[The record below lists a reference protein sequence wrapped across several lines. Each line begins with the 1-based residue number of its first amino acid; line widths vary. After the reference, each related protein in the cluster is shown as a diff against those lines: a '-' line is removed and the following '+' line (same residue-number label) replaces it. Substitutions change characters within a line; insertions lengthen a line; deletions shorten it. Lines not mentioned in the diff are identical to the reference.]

1 MYTERNYSENSNM
14 IALYGP
20 WNLGFAYDKHTLRSV
35 LVGEYS
41 NGVGKFDTERTEM
54 GNLVYQLK
62 YRYNLSAVTRILEL
76 LSNSEDFKKFIA
88 NIDTILI
95 VPPSNK
101 ARPFQPVFEV
111 AKGISE
117 TFNKQ
122 FLFNALDTTNIEQIK
137 NIDEQDKYAQ
147 VRNSLS
153 IRYSLLNK
161 DNNYLIFDDVFD
173 SGNTLRAYVDALK
186 ENGYNNISV
195 FTLTTIL
202 VGDAKGVDLSIQKY
216 LFKKNYQNV
225 FVYYAGKTIRNNVG
239 QWQTKNIYALHNEK
253 GRNLYTLKDEQMAND
268 TDYGLMIWDGE
279 SKGIMKNL
287 NKQFFVVIDGMVVN
301 NKQIDSILNIK
312 HIERDQQLDLF

>member
-1 MYTERNYSENSNM
+1 M
-14 IALYGP
+14 
-20 WNLGFAYDKHTLRSV
+20 
-35 LVGEYS
+35 
-41 NGVGKFDTERTEM
+41 
-54 GNLVYQLK
+54 
-62 YRYNLSAVTRILEL
+62 
-76 LSNSEDFKKFIA
+76 LSNSEDFKKFIS

-147 VRNSLS
+147 VKNSLS

-195 FTLTTIL
+195 FTLT
-202 VGDAKGVDLSIQKY
+202 
-216 LFKKNYQNV
+216 
-225 FVYYAGKTIRNNVG
+225 KTRIS
-239 QWQTKNIYALHNEK
+239 
-253 GRNLYTLKDEQMAND
+253 D
-268 TDYGLMIWDGE
+268 
-279 SKGIMKNL
+279 
-287 NKQFFVVIDGMVVN
+287 
-301 NKQIDSILNIK
+301 
-312 HIERDQQLDLF
+312 

>member
-1 MYTERNYSENSNM
+1 M

-147 VRNSLS
+147 VKNSLS

-161 DNNYLIFDDVFD
+161 DDNYLIFDDVFD

-195 FTLTTIL
+195 FTLT
-202 VGDAKGVDLSIQKY
+202 
-216 LFKKNYQNV
+216 
-225 FVYYAGKTIRNNVG
+225 KTRIS
-239 QWQTKNIYALHNEK
+239 
-253 GRNLYTLKDEQMAND
+253 D
-268 TDYGLMIWDGE
+268 
-279 SKGIMKNL
+279 
-287 NKQFFVVIDGMVVN
+287 
-301 NKQIDSILNIK
+301 
-312 HIERDQQLDLF
+312 